1 MRLSIEITPEQ
12 HKRLKAAAALKGESI
27 KDYVLKRTLPDL
39 TEQASLQELE
49 QFLAPRITAEKE
61 GRLSSKTVDDI
72 FDDILKEL
80 KFRVSAP
87 PKKENHLKNIDYL
100 S

>member
-39 TEQASLQELE
+39 TEQTLLQELE
-49 QFLAPRITAEKE
+49 QFLAPRIAAGKE
-61 GRLSSKTVDDI
+61 GRLSSKTIDGI
-72 FDDILKEL
+72 FDDALKEYEL
-80 KFRVSAP
+80 
-87 PKKENHLKNIDYL
+87 KENEK
-100 S
+100 

>member
-1 MRLSIEITPEQ
+1 MRLSIKITPEQ
-12 HKRLKAAAALKGESI
+12 HKRLKAAAALKDESI

-49 QFLAPRITAEKE
+49 QFLAPRITAGKK

-72 FDDILKEL
+72 FDDILKEYEL
-80 KFRVSAP
+80 KEDE
-87 PKKENHLKNIDYL
+87 K
-100 S
+100 

>member
-1 MRLSIEITPEQ
+1 MRLSIKITPEQ

-49 QFLAPRITAEKE
+49 QFLAPRITAGKK

-72 FDDILKEL
+72 FDDILKEYEL
-80 KFRVSAP
+80 KEDE
-87 PKKENHLKNIDYL
+87 K
-100 S
+100 

>member
-49 QFLAPRITAEKE
+49 HFLAPRIAAGKE
-61 GRLSSKTVDDI
+61 GQISSKTVDNI
-72 FDDILKEL
+72 FDDVLKEN
-80 KFRVSAP
+80 
-87 PKKENHLKNIDYL
+87 E
-100 S
+100 

>member
-1 MRLSIEITPEQ
+1 MRLSIKITPEQ

-49 QFLAPRITAEKE
+49 QFLAPRITAGKK

-72 FDDILKEL
+72 LKEYEL
-80 KFRVSAP
+80 KEDE
-87 PKKENHLKNIDYL
+87 K
-100 S
+100 